1 MDFLAPPTGGGGGHG
16 PFLHGKGLGMGG
28 LLFSSLQ
35 PKQCA
40 GHPAHRIEI
49 PQQVPLAEDG
59 GAAWG
64 SAVGR
69 PGARAATSLAAF
81 GLAQRQRSGPT
92 SPSRRGDCRGQRD
105 TKCAARLARWT
116 SQREH
121 FNRFLDFA
129 CVDQSKAASHSGQN
143 RALCSHVDVKQHA
156 QHCTGPE
163 S

>member
-28 LLFSSLQ
+28 LLLCPQ

-49 PQQVPLAEDG
+49 PQQVPLAADG

-69 PGARAATSLAAF
+69 PGARAATSLAGTRARAAP
-81 GLAQRQRSGPT
+81 AQRP
-92 SPSRRGDCRGQRD
+92 D
-105 TKCAARLARWT
+105 TALATAAPRT
-116 SQREH
+116 
-121 FNRFLDFA
+121 
-129 CVDQSKAASHSGQN
+129 
-143 RALCSHVDVKQHA
+143 
-156 QHCTGPE
+156 T
-163 S
+163 